1 MKNSTELQNLKN
13 VLFNKGSNDEGVY
26 MLCAVMELVGG
37 YEQLMNLPL
46 SSLKE
51 IIKYLEFVNKQQ
63 EKIKMPRMRRR

>member
-1 MKNSTELQNLKN
+1 
-13 VLFNKGSNDEGVY
+13 
-26 MLCAVMELVGG
+26 MELVGG